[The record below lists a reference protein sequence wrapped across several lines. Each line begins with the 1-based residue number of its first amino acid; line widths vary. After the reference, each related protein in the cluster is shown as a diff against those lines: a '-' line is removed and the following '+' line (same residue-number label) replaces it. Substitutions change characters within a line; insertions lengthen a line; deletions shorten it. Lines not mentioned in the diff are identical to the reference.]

1 MKKDKDTSI
10 SSGNIS
16 INTENILPIVKR
28 FLYSDQE
35 IFIREIISN
44 AIDATNKIQYLSS
57 INEHDKD
64 TNNLKI
70 KVNINKNLKT
80 IIISDNGIGM
90 TENEVKKYINQ
101 IAFSGAKEFLEKYKD
116 KPDKDDIIG
125 FFGLGFYSCFMVS
138 DKVEIVTK
146 SYKKSKSIM

>member
-35 IFIREIISN
+35 IFVREIISN

-90 TENEVKKYINQ
+90 TENEVKKYIYQ
-101 IAFSGAKEFLEKYKD
+101 IAFSGAKEFLEKNK
-116 KPDKDDIIG
+116 ILIQRN
-125 FFGLGFYSCFMVS
+125 L
-138 DKVEIVTK
+138 
-146 SYKKSKSIM
+146 